1 MLVTQQPV
9 LRRFW
14 YPVIPMSALETGPQA
29 FTLLKTP
36 LVLWLNESGQPC
48 AVLDRCCHRSAQLSK
63 GVVCNGHI
71 RCPYHG
77 WEFDGSGTCVKV
89 PQLTDNF
96 IPPTYKVEGFRCQE
110 RYGYVW
116 VALADPLTDIP
127 EISEVA
133 DPRFRQIHQ
142 FYEVWKC
149 AGLRLM
155 ENSFDNAHPHFVHHQ
170 SFGVISEPVPPDLDS
185 LEELE
190 YGLRATSVLP
200 VFNSDLQKQNLRM
213 SEDRTVRILEGT
225 WFMPFGR
232 KLKITYPN
240 GLIHIIF
247 TAATPIDDQTSQV
260 VQFCLRND
268 SEAEVSAESIIA
280 FDRQVTLEDQR
291 VLESTDY
298 DVPLDIK
305 AEQHMFTDKP
315 SIVMRRKLA
324 ALLKAH
330 GEVEARR
337 SRDPELTPMEAGRVI
352 PKEGPKQPPFLGLSV
367 SIGFLVRPERSA
379 FPVT

>member
-1 MLVTQQPV
+1 M
-9 LRRFW
+9 
-14 YPVIPMSALETGPQA
+14 
-29 FTLLKTP
+29 
-36 LVLWLNESGQPC
+36 
-48 AVLDRCCHRSAQLSK
+48 
-63 GVVCNGHI
+63 
-71 RCPYHG
+71 
-77 WEFDGSGTCVKV
+77 KV

-96 IPPTYKVEGFRCQE
+96 IPRTYKVEGFRCQE

-127 EISEVA
+127 EIPEVA
-133 DPRFRQIHQ
+133 DSRFRQIHQ

-213 SEDRTVRILEGT
+213 LEDRTVRILEGT

-337 SRDPELTPMEAGRVI
+337 SRDPEPTPMVGQTQKRGRSS
-352 PKEGPKQPPFLGLSV
+352 PPWV
-367 SIGFLVRPERSA
+367 
-379 FPVT
+379 

>member
-1 MLVTQQPV
+1 
-9 LRRFW
+9 
-14 YPVIPMSALETGPQA
+14 
-29 FTLLKTP
+29 
-36 LVLWLNESGQPC
+36 
-48 AVLDRCCHRSAQLSK
+48 
-63 GVVCNGHI
+63 
-71 RCPYHG
+71 
-77 WEFDGSGTCVKV
+77 VKV

-127 EISEVA
+127 EIPEVA
-133 DPRFRQIHQ
+133 DSRFRQIHQ

-170 SFGVISEPVPPDLDS
+170 SFGVISEPVLPDLDS

-337 SRDPELTPMEAGRVI
+337 SRDPEPTPMVGQTQKRGRSS
-352 PKEGPKQPPFLGLSV
+352 PPWV
-367 SIGFLVRPERSA
+367 
-379 FPVT
+379 

>member
-155 ENSFDNAHPHFVHHQ
+155 ENSFDNAHPHFVHQQ

-213 SEDRTVRILEGT
+213 SEDRTVRILEST
-225 WFMPFGR
+225 WFMPFSR

-240 GLIHIIF
+240 GLVHIIF
-247 TAATPIDDQTSQV
+247 TGAAPIDDQTSQV

-280 FDRQVTLEDQR
+280 FDRQVTLEDQW

-305 AEQHMFTDKP
+305 AEQHMFTDEP
-315 SIVMRRKLA
+315 GIVMRRKLA

-337 SRDPELTPMEAGRVI
+337 SRDPEPTPMVGQTQKRGRSS
-352 PKEGPKQPPFLGLSV
+352 PPWV
-367 SIGFLVRPERSA
+367 
-379 FPVT
+379 

>member
-1 MLVTQQPV
+1 
-9 LRRFW
+9 
-14 YPVIPMSALETGPQA
+14 
-29 FTLLKTP
+29 
-36 LVLWLNESGQPC
+36 
-48 AVLDRCCHRSAQLSK
+48 
-63 GVVCNGHI
+63 
-71 RCPYHG
+71 
-77 WEFDGSGTCVKV
+77 
-89 PQLTDNF
+89 
-96 IPPTYKVEGFRCQE
+96 
-110 RYGYVW
+110 
-116 VALADPLTDIP
+116 
-127 EISEVA
+127 
-133 DPRFRQIHQ
+133 
-142 FYEVWKC
+142 
-149 AGLRLM
+149 
-155 ENSFDNAHPHFVHHQ
+155 
-170 SFGVISEPVPPDLDS
+170 
-185 LEELE
+185 
-190 YGLRATSVLP
+190 
-200 VFNSDLQKQNLRM
+200 
-213 SEDRTVRILEGT
+213 
-225 WFMPFGR
+225 MPFGR

-337 SRDPELTPMEAGRVI
+337 SRDPEPTPMVGQTQKRGRSS
-352 PKEGPKQPPFLGLSV
+352 PPLGLRV
-367 SIGFLVRPERSA
+367 LIRFLVRAGRGA
-379 FPVT
+379 LLVTGTT

>member
-1 MLVTQQPV
+1 
-9 LRRFW
+9 
-14 YPVIPMSALETGPQA
+14 
-29 FTLLKTP
+29 
-36 LVLWLNESGQPC
+36 
-48 AVLDRCCHRSAQLSK
+48 
-63 GVVCNGHI
+63 
-71 RCPYHG
+71 
-77 WEFDGSGTCVKV
+77 
-89 PQLTDNF
+89 
-96 IPPTYKVEGFRCQE
+96 VEGFRCQE

-280 FDRQVTLEDQR
+280 FDRQVTLEDQW

-315 SIVMRRKLA
+315 GIVMRRKLA

-330 GEVEARR
+330 GEVEVRR
-337 SRDPELTPMEAGRVI
+337 SRGQ
-352 PKEGPKQPPFLGLSV
+352 GS
-367 SIGFLVRPERSA
+367 
-379 FPVT
+379 